1 MSQLS
6 RRSLIASA
14 ATLPALAASTAV
26 AVAAPTILSAVEAN
40 RDPIIDLAERT
51 IRAWED
57 HGAAIDIFEVP
68 DLAMMDWSRK
78 NPAPTLAQVSGPKS
92 VKAEYDGNGRVLN
105 RKEVGEYFVKLMDK
119 QPEAEVAAE
128 TAAQKRAMA
137 NWRRRER
144 AAKRRT
150 GYTKADAE
158 AAAACHI

>member
-1 MSQLS
+1 
-6 RRSLIASA
+6 
-14 ATLPALAASTAV
+14 
-26 AVAAPTILSAVEAN
+26 
-40 RDPIIDLAERT
+40 
-51 IRAWED
+51 
-57 HGAAIDIFEVP
+57 
-68 DLAMMDWSRK
+68 MMDWSRK